1 MANKTNSVEVLGT
14 ENANEATGM
23 QLSNDNVKL
32 NELKGYF
39 EQFTAQETSVM
50 RSLTADY
57 LEMLENTT
65 YNVICTG
72 MTTFLT
78 AEGEEREAAVLI
90 DKENKTYINGGAVLV
105 SSCKKLKDYPAFI
118 RIITGTKVKSEKGKY
133 LSMEVRTI

>member
-1 MANKTNSVEVLGT
+1 MANKNTSVEVQGT
-14 ENANEATGM
+14 ESTNEVTSM
-23 QLSNDNVKL
+23 QLSTDNLKL

-39 EQFTAQETSVM
+39 EQFSAQDTNVM

-78 AEGEEREAAVLI
+78 SEGEEREAVILI

-105 SSCKKLKDYPAFI
+105 SSCKKLKEYPAFI
-118 RIITGTKVKSEKGKY
+118 RIITGAKVKSEKGKY